1 MKKIIFLLILLACTL
16 LTGCIRTN
24 EDVHIIEST
33 TELNNPEVEYT
44 KLKNQLDKD
53 YQTAVRETEAEYDE
67 VAQECL
73 DAIEQLKESI
83 SDYRFSYSTCQNSYE
98 SRISS
103 LERERENAYGEAC
116 AQTGGRPN
124 SYAQSVRQQYDSKIR
139 SLESQMQSELNSY
152 TQQISKCNSQISQ
165 CEDLYERI
173 LGDKEAALSQLD
185 AWYSEEV
192 NKLKET
198 YGIE

>member
-1 MKKIIFLLILLACTL
+1 
-16 LTGCIRTN
+16 
-24 EDVHIIEST
+24 
-33 TELNNPEVEYT
+33 
-44 KLKNQLDKD
+44 
-53 YQTAVRETEAEYDE
+53 
-67 VAQECL
+67 
-73 DAIEQLKESI
+73 
-83 SDYRFSYSTCQNSYE
+83 
-98 SRISS
+98 
-103 LERERENAYGEAC
+103 
-116 AQTGGRPN
+116 
-124 SYAQSVRQQYDSKIR
+124 
-139 SLESQMQSELNSY
+139 MQSELNSY